1 MDSAV
6 QLVLSL
12 IIDIIAILVKITIT
26 VRIVAVGKIEITNL
40 GRRKKLI
47 VSNTETSIRLKKLWG
62 KIKTTMCIG
71 SFKLTVKIGN

>member
-47 VSNTETSIRLKKLWG
+47 VSNTETSIRLKKL
-62 KIKTTMCIG
+62 
-71 SFKLTVKIGN
+71 